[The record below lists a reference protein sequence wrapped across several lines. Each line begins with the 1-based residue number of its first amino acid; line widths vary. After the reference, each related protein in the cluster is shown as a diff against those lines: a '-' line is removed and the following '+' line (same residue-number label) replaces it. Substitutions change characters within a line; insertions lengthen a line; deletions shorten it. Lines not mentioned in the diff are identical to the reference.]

1 MLSTFVIALLC
12 QHPIAVLES
21 GARIETSV
29 TPEIGARAVITA
41 YGAYNASLDPVVSVT
56 DAAKDLELLAPLRDL
71 DYPTWLERVSERGLV
86 SVIIADQAPAE
97 YAAARF
103 DALEAL
109 GNKLDRLPLD
119 TERDERV
126 ALLWK
131 ELQSASDADQALLTG
146 ALVREISL
154 SNLRQK
160 RRISYADL
168 GRAFDSKDA
177 ELRRAA
183 CRLAAYQQ
191 EISMQRRLSKLSLT
205 DKSTTVRPAAA
216 QAMMALD
223 EERALGRWAAELWT
237 ARKDP
242 QRKQAAEHLGN
253 FGHNRADV
261 LKSLIYALGA
271 SQQQVPGRYVFFGR
285 QVSVVT
291 DFDVEV
297 AQSAF
302 IADPHIS
309 VITDGTV
316 LQVRVISNSLSRSI
330 TGALQQLTDAD
341 FGTDREAWLRW
352 YKAQQK

>member
-1 MLSTFVIALLC
+1 MLSTFVLALLC

-29 TPEIGARAVITA
+29 TPEIGARRVVTA
-41 YGAYNASLDPVVSVT
+41 HGAYNASLDPVVSIA
-56 DAAKDLELLAPLRDL
+56 DAAKDLELLAPLRDW
-71 DYPTWLERVSERGLV
+71 DYPTWLARVSERGLV
-86 SVIIADQAPAE
+86 SVIVADQAPAE
-97 YAAARF
+97 FSAARL
-103 DALEAL
+103 DTLETL
-109 GNKLDRLPLD
+109 GNKLDRLPGD

-131 ELQSASDADQALLTG
+131 DLQSASDADQALLTG
-146 ALVREISL
+146 ALLREVSL
-154 SNLRQK
+154 SNLQQK

-168 GRAFDSKDA
+168 GRALESKDA

-183 CRLAAYQQ
+183 CRLAAHQL
-191 EISMQRRLSKLSLT
+191 ETSMQRRLSKLSLS
-205 DKSTTVRPAAA
+205 DASTTVRPAAA

-253 FGHNRADV
+253 FGHNRPDV
-261 LKSLIYALGA
+261 VKSLIYALGA
-271 SQQQVPGRYVFFGR
+271 AQQQVPGRYVFFGR

-297 AQSAF
+297 AQGSF

-309 VITDGTV
+309 VITEGTI
-316 LQVRVISNSLSRSI
+316 LQVRVISNSLGRSI
-330 TGALQQLTDAD
+330 TGALQHLTDAN
-341 FGTDREAWLRW
+341 FGTDRAAWLRW
-352 YKAQQK
+352 YEAQQS